1 MTIYKN
7 VTIGDNARIH
17 SGSVIGADGFGYNH
31 KDGVHLKVWHMG
43 GVIIEN
49 DFEMGANS
57 CVDQGTFSPTRIAN
71 GVKLDNHTQIG
82 HNSDIGNGVILCGH
96 AGTAGSVTLGDFT
109 VLGGYV
115 AIGPGLELGAGCGVG
130 GGGKVLCDWPANSQ
144 ISGHPARPIKE
155 WLRGIAWVRK
165 ESQKK

>member
-1 MTIYKN
+1 
-7 VTIGDNARIH
+7 
-17 SGSVIGADGFGYNH
+17 
-31 KDGVHLKVWHMG
+31 MG
-43 GVIIEN
+43 GVIIGN

-57 CVDQGTFSPTRIAN
+57 CVDQGTFSPTKIAD

-96 AGTAGSVTLGDFT
+96 AGTAGSVILGDFT

-115 AIGPGLELGAGCGVG
+115 AIGPGLELGAACKVG
-130 GGGKVLCDWPANSQ
+130 GGAKVLCDWPAKSK